1 MILEAIVTTL
11 NDDGTLNVAPM
22 GLRVETDLREFTLR
36 PFRTSRTYHNLK
48 ARREGVLHVTDDS
61 LMFALGAIGELPEP
75 ATEPAERVRGRV
87 ILDVCRFAEFLV
99 RDVDDRDDRTLMLA
113 ETVREQSVR
122 DFFGFN
128 RAKHAI
134 LEAAIMATRVDWI
147 PLRRIRRDFR
157 RLGEVVGKTGG
168 PNELVAFRRLSDH
181 VGAVARSR
189 GFAWSDDSP

>member
-22 GLRVETDLREFTLR
+22 GPSVASDLREFVLR

-48 ARREGVLHVTDDS
+48 ARREGVLHVTDDA

-87 ILDVCRFAEFLV
+87 ILNVCRFAEFLV
-99 RDVDDRDDRTLMLA
+99 REVDDRDDRTRVVA
-113 ETVREQSVR
+113 ETLREKSVR

-128 RAKHAI
+128 RAKHAV
-134 LEAAIMATRVDWI
+134 LEAAIMATRTDRI
-147 PLRRIRRDFR
+147 PLRRIRRDYR

-168 PNELVAFRRLSDH
+168 PDEIEAFRRLTAH
-181 VGAVARSR
+181 VGAAARAR
-189 GFAWSDDSP
+189 GFAWSDDPP